1 MPEWRN
7 WYTRATQNR
16 VSQGMRVQVSPP
28 AQMNKILVILGPT
41 TTGKSALAVKLAKK
55 YNGEVISADSRQVY
69 ERLDIGTGKITKK
82 EMMGVPHHMLDVVSP
97 KKIFTVVDWKM
108 QTEKIIDNII
118 TRGKLPIICGGTG
131 FYIQSIVDRIILPN
145 VAPNKNLRKKLEKK
159 TLSQLVLMLKKLDP
173 KRLKN
178 IDVKNK
184 VRLIRAIEIAKSLG
198 SVPKI
203 KRGESK
209 YEILQ
214 IGLRLED
221 RKSKSKIH
229 NRLLTR
235 LKQGMLNE
243 AKKLHKKGLS
253 YKRMRELGLEYKFL
267 ADYLE
272 KKINK
277 KDFIEKLEKEIWQY
291 TKRQITW
298 FKRDKRIKWFD
309 PSESKVIEKEIH
321 RLLNN

>member
-1 MPEWRN
+1 
-7 WYTRATQNR
+7 
-16 VSQGMRVQVSPP
+16 
-28 AQMNKILVILGPT
+28 
-41 TTGKSALAVKLAKK
+41 
-55 YNGEVISADSRQVY
+55 
-69 ERLDIGTGKITKK
+69 
-82 EMMGVPHHMLDVVSP
+82 
-97 KKIFTVVDWKM
+97 M